1 MALEVFS
8 AWSGGFPKGR
18 QFNQR
23 SKVKGAGPWIASTGN
38 RPLVVPGFGRPDGGN
53 LSHVFLPAGAL
64 ERLRHYAGVRTV
76 NACVRPLPA
85 ECLEA

>member
-38 RPLVVPGFGRPDGGN
+38 RPLVVPGFGCLDGP
-53 LSHVFLPAGAL
+53 VFVSCFRLAGAL
-64 ERLRHYAGVRTV
+64 ERLRHYAGV
-76 NACVRPLPA
+76 LYG
-85 ECLEA
+85 